1 MPFKNWS
8 VHQMCLIKPLK
19 DKKAKIVLNGFIE
32 IANKSQCQP
41 NSLWVNQARDFYNS
55 LRQKMVRR

>member
-1 MPFKNWS
+1 
-8 VHQMCLIKPLK
+8 MCLIKPLK
-19 DKKAKIVLNGFIE
+19 DKQAKIVLNGFIE